1 MSEKTWMDKAGEH
14 TLGQLLYVRY
24 FVAVLVDLV
33 VLNLFEE
40 YWDAV
45 VIESFTISLLT
56 ALLLQLLLKITIKI
70 EHRISVYFK
79 SKSGVFTKIMGG
91 VLMYMVLLGAKL
103 FILELVNWTFGD
115 RVQFNGPWHGVVAF
129 LTVVIVML
137 AIERIFVRI
146 YFALDKNPIEESV

>member
-1 MSEKTWMDKAGEH
+1 MKIEDNKMSEKIWMDKVGEH

-45 VIESFTISLLT
+45 VIESFTMSLLT

-79 SKSGVFTKIMGG
+79 SKSGVF
-91 VLMYMVLLGAKL
+91 
-103 FILELVNWTFGD
+103 N
-115 RVQFNGPWHGVVAF
+115 
-129 LTVVIVML
+129 IVHAS
-137 AIERIFVRI
+137 AIPSIDFSNV
-146 YFALDKNPIEESV
+146 

>member
-1 MSEKTWMDKAGEH
+1 M
-14 TLGQLLYVRY
+14 LYVRY

-33 VLNLFEE
+33 VLNMFEE

-79 SKSGVFTKIMGG
+79 SKSGTSIKITGG
-91 VLMYMVLLGAKL
+91 IVMYLVLLGAKL
-103 FILELVNWTFGD
+103 FILELVNWAFAD

-129 LTVVIVML
+129 LTIVIVML
-137 AIERIFVRI
+137 LIERIVVRL
-146 YFALDKNPIEESV
+146 YFALGRQSSDGS